1 MTMSVEREDAARFY
15 KAAMGVLGVLDARRG
30 RAFGADADARW
41 QSFRGALQD
50 WDRIEILVRDA
61 AMAYGSEQTSGA
73 PRIPCSGFAP
83 RIVFDLPALADDEPS
98 GPDWIGPEPT
108 EALDLLRLAK
118 QPRDPMESLEHAAAA
133 WGATSA
139 KPPTIGEVLPSTQ
152 LLICGAG
159 AILGVAGAFLH
170 GTGLDLPDQ
179 VVLVSDEPAT
189 RQLFGLAVA
198 LQFQGSR
205 RPVRMIPS
213 TISAEEA
220 RRIHPGRI
228 DRAIVSADVT
238 AEVRA
243 RAEALARELGAR

>member
-1 MTMSVEREDAARFY
+1 MSVERGDAARFY

-98 GPDWIGPEPT
+98 GLDWIGTEPT

-118 QPRDPMESLEHAAAA
+118 QPQDPMASLEHAATA
-133 WGATSA
+133 WGATDV

-152 LLICGAG
+152 LLICGVG
-159 AILGVAGAFLH
+159 AILGVASAFIR

-179 VVLVSDEPAT
+179 VVLVTDEPAT
-189 RQLFGLAVA
+189 RQLFGLAIA

-205 RPVRMIPS
+205 RPVQMIRS
-213 TISAEEA
+213 TDSVDEV
-220 RRIHPGRI
+220 RRVHPARI
-228 DRAIVSADVT
+228 DRAIVSNDVMADVRT
-238 AEVRA
+238 RV
-243 RAEALARELGAR
+243 EALAREMGAR